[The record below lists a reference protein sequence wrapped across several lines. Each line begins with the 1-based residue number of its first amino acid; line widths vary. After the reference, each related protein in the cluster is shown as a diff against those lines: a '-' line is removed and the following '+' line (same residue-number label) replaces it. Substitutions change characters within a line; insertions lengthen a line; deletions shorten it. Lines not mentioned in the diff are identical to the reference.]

1 MKTQRLVLILGFLL
15 PSSLQAQTAAPLSLF
30 SPRVGAEID
39 AYERTY
45 FNLFPKV
52 PRQGF
57 AAARIT
63 AHPDDTYQID
73 FVFEQ
78 GRTAPPPLQ
87 LSRYQLNTLN
97 DYIDRFEHHNRTS
110 GKQTDWNA
118 LRNLARFTTRYDAS
132 RTISGITPEGAAFS
146 GTLLVATSNTLALL
160 PSVKTYHWQ
169 DTPTRLTLLDPNRI
183 DDLVVSRT
191 LASRALH
198 ANLLP
203 ASVLGFYA
211 AGRPSAP
218 TTRQIPSLGITLY
231 NAVRA
236 GLLGYRRTNRLFVQG
251 QPDAIVTLS
260 RRTAFGDMPPAE
272 LLNLLATATAPPPPS
287 PAFPRWHIALG
298 TAHLMDASNTYE
310 GTISQIRN
318 TDPVSGS
325 TQALPTASLDVAY
338 ALTRRTQVGLD
349 LSFTLPP
356 EREHGVERMAGGV
369 GSLYGDFVV
378 RPANPYGLK
387 SVDRFSLR
395 LGGGL
400 SLVRIQT
407 TFGVERDQLSPA
419 LFNLIPELATTELE
433 QPSTLTGISPYLRGT
448 LDYLLTPRNALFLRV
463 SSRPI
468 AFSVPESFLAFKL
481 GNSTNS
487 VYRVQPHDV
496 TVGRLEV
503 AYGLRWRW

>member
-1 MKTQRLVLILGFLL
+1 
-15 PSSLQAQTAAPLSLF
+15 
-30 SPRVGAEID
+30 
-39 AYERTY
+39 
-45 FNLFPKV
+45 
-52 PRQGF
+52 
-57 AAARIT
+57 
-63 AHPDDTYQID
+63 
-73 FVFEQ
+73 
-78 GRTAPPPLQ
+78 
-87 LSRYQLNTLN
+87 
-97 DYIDRFEHHNRTS
+97 
-110 GKQTDWNA
+110 
-118 LRNLARFTTRYDAS
+118 
-132 RTISGITPEGAAFS
+132 
-146 GTLLVATSNTLALL
+146 
-160 PSVKTYHWQ
+160 
-169 DTPTRLTLLDPNRI
+169 
-183 DDLVVSRT
+183 
-191 LASRALH
+191 
-198 ANLLP
+198 
-203 ASVLGFYA
+203 
-211 AGRPSAP
+211 
-218 TTRQIPSLGITLY
+218 
-231 NAVRA
+231 
-236 GLLGYRRTNRLFVQG
+236 
-251 QPDAIVTLS
+251 
-260 RRTAFGDMPPAE
+260 
-272 LLNLLATATAPPPPS
+272 
-287 PAFPRWHIALG
+287 
-298 TAHLMDASNTYE
+298 MDASNTYE